1 MAVSEWIEAELEK
14 GFSKFPIHILGVMA
28 AVLLACASFLAT
40 ISDDANSAFW
50 HTLNTSQG
58 LRHFW
63 PQGALV
69 ALLALFISIF
79 SLSIQLMGIATS
91 SAFVFR
97 LLKRR
102 SGRRPRRKK

>member
-1 MAVSEWIEAELEK
+1 MAVSEWIEAEFEK
-14 GFSKFPIHILGVMA
+14 GFSKLPIHILGIMA

-50 HTLNTSQG
+50 HTLNTDQG

-69 ALLALFISIF
+69 ALIALFMSIF
-79 SLSIQLMGIATS
+79 SLLVQLMGIATS
-91 SAFVFR
+91 SVFVFR
-97 LLKRR
+97 TLKRR
-102 SGRRPRRKK
+102 PKRRSPRKK

>member
-1 MAVSEWIEAELEK
+1 MAVSEWIEAEFEK
-14 GFSKFPIHILGVMA
+14 GFSKFPIHMLGVMA
-28 AVLLACASFLAT
+28 AVLLACAGFLTT

-50 HTLNTSQG
+50 HTLNTAQG

-69 ALLALFISIF
+69 ALIALFMSIF
-79 SLSIQLMGIATS
+79 SLLVQLMGIATS

-97 LLKRR
+97 ILKRK
-102 SGRRPRRKK
+102 SRRRAHRKK